1 MPDKRRGVRGGDG
14 VTVLEAATGAKD
26 SRHGTTFR
34 CLPQEVGRVSTRSAG
49 RGQARAHSHTPLKP
63 RMRGGLADPG
73 GAGTGGQRALGGKEG
88 DQPFPSN
95 GRAWKIPRKEPRRVG
110 PGPGV
115 YWGGTGRSPGTSGG
129 TEALCTFTRR
139 HQSVS
144 ARPRRLRSLHPTAY
158 KPTSTP
164 ERSQPRGGRNGLS
177 PSQTPLRRPPHNLID
192 RSLSACSLPEPDQAC
207 PTLREA
213 FHSGVWLARW
223 AERASLDLSVVSSS
237 ATLGVGIT

>member
-1 MPDKRRGVRGGDG
+1 MPDKRHGVCGGDG

-26 SRHGTTFR
+26 SRHATTFR
-34 CLPQEVGRVSTRSAG
+34 CFPQGVGRVSTRKCRQRPG
-49 RGQARAHSHTPLKP
+49 TRTLTHTTEATV
-63 RMRGGLADPG
+63 RGGLADPG
-73 GAGTGGQRALGGKEG
+73 GAGTGGQRALEGKEG

-95 GRAWKIPRKEPRRVG
+95 GRAWKIPRKEPWRVG

-115 YWGGTGRSPGTSGG
+115 YWGGTSRSPGTSGG
-129 TEALCTFTRR
+129 TEALCTFARR
-139 HQSVS
+139 RQSVS
-144 ARPRRLRSLHPTAY
+144 ARPQRLRSLHPTAY

-207 PTLREA
+207 PTFREA